1 MSMFEND
8 DCGFLVSKCRKV
20 AGTTGIA
27 VCLLRCSFG
36 APFYLNPAEISV
48 NCELRSSSGGNWQ
61 LDFNGSLLSKFLF
74 IGFFTLSPLY
84 QLVYRM
90 LQHSLAGG
98 RKGRMGMERA
108 AERYI
113 CIPKKPHV
121 VGSCKVKG
129 TK

>member
-61 LDFNGSLLSKFLF
+61 LDFNGSLLPLHRILYSQ
-74 IGFFTLSPLY
+74 SP
-84 QLVYRM
+84 VPA
-90 LQHSLAGG
+90 SIPN
-98 RKGRMGMERA
+98 A
-108 AERYI
+108 A
-113 CIPKKPHV
+113 
-121 VGSCKVKG
+121 
-129 TK
+129 T